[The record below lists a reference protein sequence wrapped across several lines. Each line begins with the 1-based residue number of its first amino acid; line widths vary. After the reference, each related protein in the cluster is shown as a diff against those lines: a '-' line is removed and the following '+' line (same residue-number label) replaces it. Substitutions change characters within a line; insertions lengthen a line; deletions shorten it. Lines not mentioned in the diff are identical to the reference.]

1 MTPGYVHNVSVKCG
15 DKIFLEGTED
25 GTESPV
31 SVGILNDDFYL
42 DKRSC
47 HFIDG
52 ATVKIADLLG
62 YSSEYWTDGEKHPEP
77 KKDAILAKVL
87 ADPTWREVAE
97 QEAPVTTEALVT
109 TEAPKETTKAPD
121 KETTKA
127 PAATTKAPAA
137 TTKAPGTTEAPK
149 AQGGC
154 GSAVAGSIAIIVAI
168 SLAGVMIA
176 KKKD

>member
-1 MTPGYVHNVSVKCG
+1 MKNFAL
-15 DKIFLEGTED
+15 I
-25 GTESPV
+25 
-31 SVGILNDDFYL
+31 
-42 DKRSC
+42 
-47 HFIDG
+47 
-52 ATVKIADLLG
+52 
-62 YSSEYWTDGEKHPEP
+62 
-77 KKDAILAKVL
+77 ILASLLLLSSCDKSG
-87 ADPTWREVAE
+87 EG
-97 QEAPVTTEALVT
+97 VTTAVTTALLTDSVTTTETPVT

-121 KETTKA
+121 KE
-127 PAATTKAPAA
+127 TTKAPAA